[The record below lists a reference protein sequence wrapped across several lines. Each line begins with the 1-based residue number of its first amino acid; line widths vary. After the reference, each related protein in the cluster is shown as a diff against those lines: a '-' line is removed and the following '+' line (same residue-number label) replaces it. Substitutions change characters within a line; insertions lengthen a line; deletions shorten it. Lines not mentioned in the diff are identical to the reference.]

1 MTLGQRI
8 QEHRLRLG
16 LSQAGLGEKL
26 GVSRQ
31 AISKWE
37 ADGAVPEVDKLIALS
52 RLFGVSL
59 HDLLQVEETG
69 CEVPK
74 DRAEQGDR
82 VEQAEQPPEEGA
94 ENPPENE
101 APPRRN
107 GRWRTALCVVL
118 AAVVCVQ
125 GAALFRLN
133 EKLEEQE
140 GLLDGLQSTSWSL
153 ESQVSSQE
161 AALQQ
166 QKEQTDA
173 LVSELSTQDSQISR
187 LEQSIGL
194 QDGRIEL
201 DPALPLVSHV
211 DFTIET
217 TEYGTRALKLNL
229 VPAQSAEGMWVRFHI
244 TCPGGAAR
252 SHPASQLADS
262 SVYTLSMICTD
273 EELADGF
280 TVSAVFLDGTDRQYT
295 QALVKISDITED
307 NWNAE
312 TLWDQ

>member
-1 MTLGQRI
+1 MTLGQNI
-8 QEHRLRLG
+8 QALRHTAG
-16 LSQAGLGEKL
+16 LSQEGLGEKL

-37 ADGAVPEVDKLIALS
+37 ADGAVPEVDKLIALA

-69 CEVPK
+69 REEP
-74 DRAEQGDR
+74 GDR

-107 GRWRTALCVVL
+107 GRWRTALCVLL

-133 EKLEEQE
+133 EKLEEQ
-140 GLLDGLQSTSWSL
+140 GDALSG
-153 ESQVSSQE
+153 QE
-161 AALQQ
+161 AKIQQ
-166 QKEQTDA
+166 LEERTDT
-173 LVSELSTQDSQISR
+173 LVSELSTQGSQISR

>member
-1 MTLGQRI
+1 MTLGQNI
-8 QEHRLRLG
+8 QALRHTAG
-16 LSQAGLGEKL
+16 LSQEGLGEKL

-69 CEVPK
+69 REEP
-74 DRAEQGDR
+74 GDR

-133 EKLEEQE
+133 EKLEEQ
-140 GLLDGLQSTSWSL
+140 GDALSG
-153 ESQVSSQE
+153 QE
-161 AALQQ
+161 AKIQQ
-166 QKEQTDA
+166 LEERTDA
-173 LVSELSTQDSQISR
+173 LVSELSTQGSQISR

>member
-1 MTLGQRI
+1 MTLGQNI
-8 QEHRLRLG
+8 QALRHAAG
-16 LSQAGLGEKL
+16 LSQEGLGEKL

-37 ADGAVPEVDKLIALS
+37 ADGAVPEVDKLIALA

-69 CEVPK
+69 REEP
-74 DRAEQGDR
+74 GDR

-107 GRWRTALCVVL
+107 GRWRTALCVLL

-140 GLLDGLQSTSWSL
+140 DALSG
-153 ESQVSSQE
+153 QE
-161 AALQQ
+161 AKIQQ
-166 QKEQTDA
+166 LEEQIDDLTGQ
-173 LVSELSTQDSQISR
+173 LSSLGSHINR
-187 LEQSIGL
+187 LEQADSS
-194 QDGRIEL
+194 QNEQTEAEL

>member
-1 MTLGQRI
+1 MTLGQNI
-8 QEHRLRLG
+8 QALRHTAG
-16 LSQAGLGEKL
+16 LSQEGLGEKL

-52 RLFGVSL
+52 RLFGVNL

-69 CEVPK
+69 REEP
-74 DRAEQGDR
+74 GDR

-173 LVSELSTQDSQISR
+173 LVSELSMQGSQISR

-201 DPALPLVSHV
+201 DPALPLVSDV

-252 SHPASQLADS
+252 GHPASQLADS

>member
-1 MTLGQRI
+1 MTLGQNI
-8 QEHRLRLG
+8 QALRHTAG
-16 LSQAGLGEKL
+16 LSQEGLGEKL

-69 CEVPK
+69 REEP
-74 DRAEQGDR
+74 GDR

-107 GRWRTALCVVL
+107 GRWRTALCVLL

-173 LVSELSTQDSQISR
+173 LVSELSTQGSQISR

-229 VPAQSAEGMWVRFHI
+229 VPAQSVAGVHFEI
-244 TCPGGAAR
+244 TCPGGTAR
-252 SHPASQLADS
+252 SHPSSQLEGS
-262 SVYTLSMICTD
+262 SAYTLSMICTE
-273 EELADGF
+273 EELSDGF
-280 TVSAVFLDGTDRQYT
+280 TVSAVFGERSGQEYT

-307 NWNAE
+307 GWNAE
-312 TLWDQ
+312 TLWDK

>member
-1 MTLGQRI
+1 MNAKTLGQNI
-8 QEHRLRLG
+8 QALRHAAG
-16 LSQAGLGEKL
+16 LSQEGLGEKL

-37 ADGAVPEVDKLIALS
+37 ADGAVPEVDKLIALA

-69 CEVPK
+69 REEP
-74 DRAEQGDR
+74 GDR

-173 LVSELSTQDSQISR
+173 LVGELSTQGSQISR

>member
-1 MTLGQRI
+1 MTLGQNI
-8 QEHRLRLG
+8 QALRHTAG
-16 LSQAGLGEKL
+16 LSQEGLGEKL

-37 ADGAVPEVDKLIALS
+37 ADGAVPEVDKLIALA

-69 CEVPK
+69 REEP
-74 DRAEQGDR
+74 GDR
-82 VEQAEQPPEEGA
+82 VEQAEQPPEEGV

-173 LVSELSTQDSQISR
+173 LVGELSTQGSQISR

-244 TCPGGAAR
+244 TCPGGTAR

>member
-1 MTLGQRI
+1 MTLGQNI
-8 QEHRLRLG
+8 QALRHAAG
-16 LSQAGLGEKL
+16 LSQEGLGEKL

-52 RLFGVSL
+52 RLFGVNL

-82 VEQAEQPPEEGA
+82 VEQAEQPPEEGV

-107 GRWRTALCVVL
+107 GRWRTALCVLL

-140 GLLDGLQSTSWSL
+140 DALSG
-153 ESQVSSQE
+153 QE
-161 AALQQ
+161 AKIQQ
-166 QKEQTDA
+166 LEEQIDDLTGQ
-173 LVSELSTQDSQISR
+173 LSSLGSHINR
-187 LEQSIGL
+187 LEQADSS
-194 QDGRIEL
+194 QNEQTEAEL

-229 VPAQSAEGMWVRFHI
+229 VPAWVRFHI

>member
-1 MTLGQRI
+1 MTLGQNI
-8 QEHRLRLG
+8 QALRHTAG
-16 LSQAGLGEKL
+16 LSQEGLGEKL

-52 RLFGVSL
+52 RLFGVNL

-69 CEVPK
+69 REEP
-74 DRAEQGDR
+74 GDR

-107 GRWRTALCVVL
+107 GRWRTALCVLL

-173 LVSELSTQDSQISR
+173 LVSELSTQGSQIGR

-201 DPALPLVSHV
+201 DPALPLVSDV

>member
-1 MTLGQRI
+1 MTLGQKI
-8 QEHRLRLG
+8 QTLRHDAG
-16 LSQAGLGEKL
+16 LSQEGLGEKL

-52 RLFGVSL
+52 RLFEVNL
-59 HDLLQVEETG
+59 HDLLQVEGTSREEPEESG
-69 CEVPK
+69 
-74 DRAEQGDR
+74 
-82 VEQAEQPPEEGA
+82 EQPPEETA
-94 ENPPENE
+94 ENPLEKDQ
-101 APPRRN
+101 PPRRN
-107 GRWRTALCVVL
+107 GRWWKALCVVL
-118 AAVVCVQ
+118 AAAVCVQ
-125 GAALFRLN
+125 SVVLFRLN

-140 GLLDGLQSTSWSL
+140 GLLGGLQSRIWSL

-173 LVSELSTQDSQISR
+173 LGSQLSTQDGRISR

-194 QDGRIEL
+194 QDGRIEM
-201 DPALPLVSHV
+201 DPTLPLVSDV
-211 DFTIET
+211 DFTLET

-229 VPAQSAEGMWVRFHI
+229 LPAQNAAGMWVRFQI

-252 SHPASQLADS
+252 SHPSSQLEDS
-262 SVYTLSMICTD
+262 SAYTLSMICTD
-273 EELADGF
+273 EEISGGF
-280 TVSAVFLDGTDRQYT
+280 TVSAVFLDKTDRQYT
-295 QALVKISDITED
+295 QPLVKISDITED
-307 NWNAE
+307 GWNAE

>member
-1 MTLGQRI
+1 MTLGQNI
-8 QEHRLRLG
+8 QALRHAAG
-16 LSQAGLGEKL
+16 LSQEGLGEKL

-37 ADGAVPEVDKLIALS
+37 ADGAVPEVDKLIALA

-69 CEVPK
+69 REEP
-74 DRAEQGDR
+74 GDR

-133 EKLEEQE
+133 EKLEEQ
-140 GLLDGLQSTSWSL
+140 GDALSG
-153 ESQVSSQE
+153 QE
-161 AALQQ
+161 AKIQQ
-166 QKEQTDA
+166 LEERTDA
-173 LVSELSTQDSQISR
+173 LVSELSMQGSQISR

-201 DPALPLVSHV
+201 DPALPLVSAV

>member
-1 MTLGQRI
+1 MTLGQNI
-8 QEHRLRLG
+8 QALRHTAG
-16 LSQAGLGEKL
+16 LSQEGLGEKL

-74 DRAEQGDR
+74 DLEEQGDR
-82 VEQAEQPPEEGA
+82 VEQAEQPPEEGV

-107 GRWRTALCVVL
+107 GRWRTALCVLL

-133 EKLEEQE
+133 EKLEEQGDALTGQE
-140 GLLDGLQSTSWSL
+140 AEIQQLEELTDNLAGQLSSL
-153 ESQVSSQE
+153 GSRISQLEQADSSQN
-161 AALQQ
+161 
-166 QKEQTDA
+166 EQME
-173 LVSELSTQDSQISR
+173 S
-187 LEQSIGL
+187 
-194 QDGRIEL
+194 EL
-201 DPALPLVSHV
+201 DPTLPLVSDV

>member
-1 MTLGQRI
+1 MTLGQNI
-8 QEHRLRLG
+8 QALRHTAG
-16 LSQAGLGEKL
+16 LSQEGLGEKL

-37 ADGAVPEVDKLIALS
+37 ADGAVPEVDKLIALA

-69 CEVPK
+69 REEP
-74 DRAEQGDR
+74 GDR

-133 EKLEEQE
+133 EKLEEQ
-140 GLLDGLQSTSWSL
+140 GDALSG
-153 ESQVSSQE
+153 QE
-161 AALQQ
+161 AKIQQ
-166 QKEQTDA
+166 LEERTDA
-173 LVSELSTQDSQISR
+173 LVSELSMQGSQISR

-201 DPALPLVSHV
+201 DPALPLVSAV

-217 TEYGTRALKLNL
+217 TEYGTRALKLSL
-229 VPAQSAEGMWVRFHI
+229 VPAQSTIRGLHFEI

-262 SVYTLSMICTD
+262 AAYTLSMICT
-273 EELADGF
+273 EEEISDGF

>member
-1 MTLGQRI
+1 MTLGQKI
-8 QEHRLRLG
+8 QALRHDAG
-16 LSQAGLGEKL
+16 LSQEGLGEKL

-52 RLFGVSL
+52 RLFGVNL

-69 CEVPK
+69 REEP
-74 DRAEQGDR
+74 GDR

-107 GRWRTALCVVL
+107 GRWRTALCVLL

-173 LVSELSTQDSQISR
+173 LVSELSTQGSQISR

-280 TVSAVFLDGTDRQYT
+280 TVSAVFLDGTDRQYI

>member
-1 MTLGQRI
+1 MTLGQNI
-8 QEHRLRLG
+8 QALRHTAG
-16 LSQAGLGEKL
+16 LSQEGLGEKL

-37 ADGAVPEVDKLIALS
+37 ADGAVPEVDKLIALA
-52 RLFGVSL
+52 RLFGVNL

-69 CEVPK
+69 REEP
-74 DRAEQGDR
+74 GDR

-133 EKLEEQE
+133 EKLEEQ
-140 GLLDGLQSTSWSL
+140 GDALSG
-153 ESQVSSQE
+153 QE
-161 AALQQ
+161 AKIQQ
-166 QKEQTDA
+166 LEERTDA
-173 LVSELSTQDSQISR
+173 LVSELSTQGSQISR

-252 SHPASQLADS
+252 GHPASQLADS

-280 TVSAVFLDGTDRQYT
+280 TVSAVFGERSGRQHT

>member
-1 MTLGQRI
+1 MTLGQNI
-8 QEHRLRLG
+8 QALRHAAG
-16 LSQAGLGEKL
+16 LSQEGLGEKL

-52 RLFGVSL
+52 RLFGVNL

-69 CEVPK
+69 REEP
-74 DRAEQGDR
+74 GDR

-107 GRWRTALCVVL
+107 GRWRTALCVLL

-173 LVSELSTQDSQISR
+173 LVSELSMQGSQISR

>member
-1 MTLGQRI
+1 MTLGQNI
-8 QEHRLRLG
+8 QALRHAAG
-16 LSQAGLGEKL
+16 LSQEGLGEKL

-52 RLFGVSL
+52 RLFGVNL

-82 VEQAEQPPEEGA
+82 VEQAEQPPEEGV

-173 LVSELSTQDSQISR
+173 LVGELSTQGSQISR